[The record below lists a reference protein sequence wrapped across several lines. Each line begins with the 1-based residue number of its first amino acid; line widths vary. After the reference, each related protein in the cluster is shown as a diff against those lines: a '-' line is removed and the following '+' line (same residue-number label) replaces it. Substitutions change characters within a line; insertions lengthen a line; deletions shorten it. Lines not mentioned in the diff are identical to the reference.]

1 MTATAVFSE
10 AQLEEAVLEIL
21 TEMGYETAF
30 GPEISVDGTYPERQD
45 YQDVLLRNRLW
56 DALCEINPDLPQE
69 ALEEAFRKVLIF
81 NSPSLI
87 ENNRHFHTMLT
98 EGIDVTFQKNGDSK

>member
-30 GPEISVDGTYPERQD
+30 GPEISVDGTYPNGRIIKM
-45 YQDVLLRNRLW
+45 YF
-56 DALCEINPDLPQE
+56 C
-69 ALEEAFRKVLIF
+69 
-81 NSPSLI
+81 
-87 ENNRHFHTMLT
+87 
-98 EGIDVTFQKNGDSK
+98 GIASGMPFAR